1 MCCVPQGS
9 ILRPFLFIVYINDL
23 KIFSNV
29 SDAIIFADDT
39 SLFISEKNINT
50 LFTMANLELQKMNE
64 WLKANKLSL
73 NAKKTMFSLY
83 HKSTQK
89 DNMPLALIILRTDGV
104 ELKGKAIIKFL
115 GVLLDKN
122 LTWKDHI
129 NSIENKISKKYWVN
143 VQSKNVSNKNSL
155 TKPFY

>member
-9 ILRPFLFIVYINDL
+9 ILGPFLFIVYINDL

-73 NAKKTMFSLY
+73 NAKKPMFSLY

>member
-9 ILRPFLFIVYINDL
+9 IVGPFLFIVYINDL

-73 NAKKTMFSLY
+73 NAKKPMFSLY